1 MSKSKNL
8 TRTLAGLREALF
20 DELDRLRSGESD
32 YKRAAATAAL
42 AKGIL
47 DATSLQLQYEK
58 AWHEKKIGAKLKSI
72 ELTDTG
78 HLVAVESKVA

>member
-1 MSKSKNL
+1 MKTKL

-20 DELDRLRSGESD
+20 DELDLLRSGQTD

-58 AWHEKKIGAKLKSI
+58 AWREKKVGDRLRTI
-72 ELTDTG
+72 ELTDAG
-78 HLVAVESKVA
+78 HLVGVENKVA